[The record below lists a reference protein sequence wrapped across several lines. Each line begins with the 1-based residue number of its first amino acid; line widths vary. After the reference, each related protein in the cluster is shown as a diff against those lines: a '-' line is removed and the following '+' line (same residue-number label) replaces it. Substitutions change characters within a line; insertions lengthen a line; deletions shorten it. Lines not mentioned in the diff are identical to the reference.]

1 MQKKTK
7 YEQNETHNWEQIKD
21 NCQAPFVMKASTK
34 RVLTKAKMLHI
45 DEAVFQLLQRA
56 HLLE

>member
-1 MQKKTK
+1 MQKKTNMNK
-7 YEQNETHNWEQIKD
+7 MKHNNWEQIKD

-34 RVLTKAKMLHI
+34 RVLTKAKILHI